1 MTDTID
7 PSSTAL
13 LVMDYQPSVLG
24 FLGDPGPL
32 VDLADNAIKVVRA
45 RGGRVGF
52 VRVAFTDGDYADFPS
67 NSMMGDRVKAAR
79 PGLDSDSPT
88 TRIHPRLDAEAEDI
102 LVRKTRVGAF
112 STTNLHEQLTNVGV
126 TTLVLAGVHTSGVVL
141 STVREAHDL
150 DYSVVVVADAC
161 ADPDAEVH
169 DLLVTKIFPKQGRVI
184 SVSELSDLF
193 A

>member
-1 MTDTID
+1 MTETID

-13 LVMDYQPSVLG
+13 LVMDYQPSILG

-32 VDLADNAIKVVRA
+32 IDLADNAIKVVRG
-45 RGGRVGF
+45 RGGQIGF
-52 VRVAFTDGDYADFPS
+52 IRVAFTDEDYAGFPS
-67 NSMMGDRVKAAR
+67 NSMMGNRVKAAR

-88 TRIHPRLDAEAEDI
+88 TRVHPRLEAEAADI
-102 LVRKTRVGAF
+102 VVRKTRVGAF
-112 STTNLHEQLTNVGV
+112 STTNLHEQLTNARV

-150 DYSVVVVADAC
+150 DYSIIVVADAC
-161 ADPDAEVH
+161 ADPDGEVH
-169 DLLVTKIFPKQGRVI
+169 DLLVTKIFPKQGRVV

>member
-1 MTDTID
+1 
-7 PSSTAL
+7 
-13 LVMDYQPSVLG
+13 
-24 FLGDPGPL
+24 
-32 VDLADNAIKVVRA
+32 
-45 RGGRVGF
+45 
-52 VRVAFTDGDYADFPS
+52 
-67 NSMMGDRVKAAR
+67 
-79 PGLDSDSPT
+79 
-88 TRIHPRLDAEAEDI
+88 
-102 LVRKTRVGAF
+102 
-112 STTNLHEQLTNVGV
+112 
-126 TTLVLAGVHTSGVVL
+126 VL